1 MLPGSPLVLVVLK
14 MLMRRWPRKREFMVF
29 FFLSSRMGEK
39 EVSFQD
45 LVFIVKWKF
54 GFTARTAKNIVK
66 RLVSMGFIVRLD
78 SNMLR
83 VRRVDEVLNEYLT
96 SYLYSRW
103 KKKVVSITRQT
114 LS

>member
-29 FFLSSRMGEK
+29 FFLSSRIGGRK
-39 EVSFQD
+39 VSFQD

-78 SNMLR
+78 SNMLC

-103 KKKVVSITRQT
+103 KKKAAPITHQT
-114 LS
+114 FP